1 MPAVLVVTTEGVPG
15 YQVTSVIGQVV
26 GSIARLSNA
35 FTEGIRTMDGQL
47 NPRRSQ
53 DLAQWR
59 RDAVNE
65 MIEDAR
71 RQGANAI
78 IGMRFDNRGISTAWA
93 EICAYGTAV
102 RVDPEERPAP
112 VQPPPADTPS
122 APPQKPPVGAAPPS
136 AAAGARAAVEAPPDT
151 EDWEA
156 PPEAE
161 DREAEVREDGVREDG
176 VREEEVREDGVRE
189 AAEREAAEA
198 TPSQEGATEYEARHG
213 TGVKPAP
220 RSRPDTGERVGPEL
234 ITEPEPEIR
243 PSSVGWPEADE
254 PDGPPS
260 DTADKPDPDWP
271 DTPTDPSLRAPD

>member
-71 RQGANAI
+71 RQGANAVV
-78 IGMRFDNRGISTAWA
+78 GMRFDNRGISTAWA

-102 RVDPEERPAP
+102 RVDPEERPPP
-112 VQPPPADTPS
+112 VQPPRPDPPW
-122 APPQKPPVGAAPPS
+122 APPPKPPVDASEGPAVAAAPAERP
-136 AAAGARAAVEAPPDT
+136 AQAPAEPTAEPPAEAPAPA
-151 EDWEA
+151 EEA
-156 PPEAE
+156 QTPERRAPAG
-161 DREAEVREDGVREDG
+161 DA
-176 VREEEVREDGVRE
+176 
-189 AAEREAAEA
+189 AAER
-198 TPSQEGATEYEARHG
+198 TRHG
-213 TGVKPAP
+213 TAGRPAR
-220 RSRPDTGERVGPEL
+220 RSRPDGGERVGPEL
-234 ITEPEPEIR
+234 MAEPEPEVR
-243 PSSVGWPEADE
+243 SSPLGWPDADE
-254 PDGPPS
+254 PDGS
-260 DTADKPDPDWP
+260 AADRDKPDPDWP

>member
-71 RQGANAI
+71 RQGANAV

-102 RVDPEERPAP
+102 RVDPQERPAP
-112 VQPPPADTPS
+112 VQPPQAAAQL
-122 APPQKPPVGAAPPS
+122 APPPKPPVDTAPPP
-136 AAAGARAAVEAPPDT
+136 AAAGRRAAVEAPPDPQQRET
-151 EDWEA
+151 
-156 PPEAE
+156 PPEAGERGTPSDAE
-161 DREAEVREDGVREDG
+161 DREVGSDAD
-176 VREEEVREDGVRE
+176 
-189 AAEREAAEA
+189 EREAAEA
-198 TPSQEGATEYEARHG
+198 TPSQEGAAEYTGRHG
-213 TGVKPAP
+213 TGAKPAP

-234 ITEPEPEIR
+234 ISEPEAEIR

-254 PDGPPS
+254 VDGSPAV
-260 DTADKPDPDWP
+260 TADKPDPDWP

>member
-78 IGMRFDNRGISTAWA
+78 VGMRFDNRGISTAWA

-102 RVDPEERPAP
+102 RVDPEEQPAP

-122 APPQKPPVGAAPPS
+122 APPPKPPVDEAPQS
-136 AAAGARAAVEAPPDT
+136 AAAGGRAAAEAPPDT

-156 PPEAE
+156 PPEAGE
-161 DREAEVREDGVREDG
+161 PEAEEREAEVREE
-176 VREEEVREDGVRE
+176 GVRE
-189 AAEREAAEA
+189 AAERDAAEPDAAEA

-213 TGVKPAP
+213 TGVKPVP

-254 PDGPPS
+254 PDGLPS

>member
-1 MPAVLVVTTEGVPG
+1 MPAVLVVTTEAVPG

-71 RQGANAI
+71 RQGANAVV
-78 IGMRFDNRGISTAWA
+78 GMRFDNRGISTAWA

-102 RVDPEERPAP
+102 RVDPEERPP
-112 VQPPPADTPS
+112 PIQPARADPPS
-122 APPQKPPVGAAPPS
+122 APPPKPPVDAAPAGPAVAAVPAAPP
-136 AAAGARAAVEAPPDT
+136 AEAPAPAG
-151 EDWEA
+151 EA
-156 PPEAE
+156 QPPERPRTAGDHAGE
-161 DREAEVREDGVREDG
+161 KAQR
-176 VREEEVREDGVRE
+176 
-189 AAEREAAEA
+189 
-198 TPSQEGATEYEARHG
+198 G
-213 TGVKPAP
+213 TGGGPAH
-220 RSRPDTGERVGPEL
+220 RSRPDGGERVGPEL
-234 ITEPEPEIR
+234 MAEPEPEVR
-243 PSSVGWPEADE
+243 SSPLGWPEDDE
-254 PDGPPS
+254 PDGSAS

>member
-71 RQGANAI
+71 RQGANAV

-112 VQPPPADTPS
+112 VQPPRVEAPW
-122 APPQKPPVGAAPPS
+122 APPPKPPVEAASAPAADAPPAVAS
-136 AAAGARAAVEAPPDT
+136 APAPAPEDAGGAGAGEAGAGGAGT
-151 EDWEA
+151 G
-156 PPEAE
+156 E
-161 DREAEVREDGVREDG
+161 DREAGEP
-176 VREEEVREDGVRE
+176 
-189 AAEREAAEA
+189 
-198 TPSQEGATEYEARHG
+198 TPSQEGAAEYAARHG
-213 TGVKPAP
+213 TGGRSVS
-220 RSRPDTGERVGPEL
+220 RSRPDVGERVGPEL
-234 ITEPEPEIR
+234 MADPEPEIR
-243 PSSVGWPEADE
+243 PSSVGWPDADE
-254 PDGPPS
+254 PDGSVP

>member
-1 MPAVLVVTTEGVPG
+1 MPAVLVVTTEEVPG

-102 RVDPEERPAP
+102 RVDPQERPAP

-122 APPQKPPVGAAPPS
+122 APPPKPPVDAAPPP
-136 AAAGARAAVEAPPDT
+136 AAAGGRAAVEAPPDR

-161 DREAEVREDGVREDG
+161 ERGAG
-176 VREEEVREDGVRE
+176 VREEEVRE
-189 AAEREAAEA
+189 AAEHEAAEA

-234 ITEPEPEIR
+234 IIEPEPEIR

-254 PDGPPS
+254 PDWSPS

-271 DTPTDPSLRAPD
+271 DTPTDPTLRAPD